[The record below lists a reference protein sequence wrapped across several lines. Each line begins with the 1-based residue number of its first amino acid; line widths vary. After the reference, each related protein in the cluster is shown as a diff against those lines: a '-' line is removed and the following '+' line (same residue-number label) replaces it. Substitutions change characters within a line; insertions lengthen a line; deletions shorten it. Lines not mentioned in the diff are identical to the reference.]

1 MRRNGGKVANFRIND
16 NQLGFANCAQFI
28 FCLAYFKV
36 PLVSPSCNKFF
47 FVLV

>member
-16 NQLGFANCAQFI
+16 NQLGFVLN
-28 FCLAYFKV
+28 LYFAWRTLKLSSYISFV
-36 PLVSPSCNKFF
+36 FNKFF